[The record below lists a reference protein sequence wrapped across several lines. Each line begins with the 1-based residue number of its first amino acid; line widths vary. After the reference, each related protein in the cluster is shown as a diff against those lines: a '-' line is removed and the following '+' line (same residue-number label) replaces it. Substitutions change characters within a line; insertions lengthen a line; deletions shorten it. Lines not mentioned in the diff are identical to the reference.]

1 MFGAYLSPPGDLPG
15 TMTESAIEATA
26 RGAETVRTVEV
37 VCTGHVRDAVGES
50 RFEFAF
56 EGETLREFLGAFFEE
71 YPVEELLIAETEAE
85 ATAHGWAPAPETLPG
100 TWRKN
105 PEGEQTRTYARVLVN
120 GRFNENLEG
129 FDTEL
134 EEGDRV
140 ALVYP
145 FMFCC

>member
-1 MFGAYLSPPGDLPG
+1 MSESVVETAAHGD
-15 TMTESAIEATA
+15 
-26 RGAETVRTVEV
+26 ETVRTIEV
-37 VCTGHVRDAVGES
+37 VCTGHVRDAVGKG

-56 EGETLREFLGAFFEE
+56 EGETLRGFLAAFFEE
-71 YPVEELLIAETEAE
+71 YPIEELLIAETEAE
-85 ATAHGWAPAPETLPG
+85 STAHGWAPAPETLPG

-120 GRFNENLEG
+120 GRFNENREG

-134 EEGDRV
+134 REGDRV